1 MPSVTPIGPRAYE
14 LSNENRTGLGAVRGF
29 SSLRQPDDNAKR
41 HPAKEP
47 MKPLSRPFA
56 AILAAML
63 LGAHA
68 FAQSYPA
75 RPVRMVVPF
84 AASGAVDTVARA
96 LGQKL
101 VQSWKQPMLVD
112 NRPGAGGNI
121 AADHVAKA
129 PGDGYTLLITTHGF
143 AISPGLYRK
152 LPFDA
157 ARDFAPVT
165 QLTSSFVVLVTNPQI
180 PAASAKELVA
190 LARSRPGTINYG
202 STGIGAPP
210 HLLGELLKSMTG
222 TDMLHVPYKGDAP
235 LSQAL
240 LAGEVQLAF
249 MPLAGVLPHIRS
261 GRLRALGVSGKA
273 RSATL
278 PAVPTLTEAGIPFEF
293 TGWLC
298 VVSAPWSPAR
308 IPIQIQQEMAN
319 AIVTQDMRERWPA
332 WGYEP
337 VGTTPEQFAAQFTA
351 DLAAYSKVIREAG
364 IPLQE

>member
-1 MPSVTPIGPRAYE
+1 M
-14 LSNENRTGLGAVRGF
+14 
-29 SSLRQPDDNAKR
+29 KR
-41 HPAKEP
+41 
-47 MKPLSRPFA
+47 SRLLA

-63 LGAHA
+63 PGVHA
-68 FAQSYPA
+68 IGQGYPA

-84 AASGAVDTVARA
+84 AAGGAVDTVARA

-101 VQSWKQPMLVD
+101 TETWKQPIVVD

-129 PGDGYTLLITTHGF
+129 PADGYTLLITTQGF

-157 ARDFAPVT
+157 TKDFAPVT
-165 QLTSSFVVLVTNPQI
+165 QLTSSFLVLVANPQL
-180 PAASAKELVA
+180 PAASARELIA
-190 LARSRPGTINYG
+190 FAKSKPGAINYG

-210 HLLGELLKSMTG
+210 HLLGELLRSTTG

-235 LSQAL
+235 LTQAL

-249 MPLAGVLPHIRS
+249 MPLAGVLPHIKS

-273 RSATL
+273 RSATM
-278 PAVPTLTEAGIPFEF
+278 PDVPTLTEAGVPFEF
-293 TGWLC
+293 TGWLGIF
-298 VVSAPWSPAR
+298 APANSPR
-308 IPIQIQQEMAN
+308 DIVIQIQQEMAK
-319 AIVTQDMRERWPA
+319 AIVAPDMRERWPA

-337 VGTTPEQFAAQFTA
+337 VGSTPEQFSVKFAA
-351 DLAAYSKVIREAG
+351 DLAMYTKVIRDSG
-364 IPLQE
+364 IPMQE

>member
-1 MPSVTPIGPRAYE
+1 
-14 LSNENRTGLGAVRGF
+14 
-29 SSLRQPDDNAKR
+29 
-41 HPAKEP
+41 
-47 MKPLSRPFA
+47 MKPLSRLFA
-56 AILAAML
+56 VVLAILS
-63 LGAHA
+63 GAHA

-75 RPVRMVVPF
+75 RPVRVVVPF
-84 AASGAVDTVARA
+84 AAGGAVDTVARA

-101 VQSWKQPMLVD
+101 VEAWKQPMLVD

-121 AADHVAKA
+121 AADHVARA

-180 PAASAKELVA
+180 PAATAKELIA
-190 LARSRPGTINYG
+190 LAKSRPGAINYG

-261 GRLRALGVSGKA
+261 GRLRALGVSGTA

-278 PAVPTLTEAGIPFEF
+278 PEVPTLTEAGIPFEF
-293 TGWLC
+293 TGWLG
-298 VVSAPWSPAR
+298 VFAPGGSPRDIVIR
-308 IPIQIQQEMAN
+308 IQRDIAQ
-319 AIVTQDMRERWPA
+319 AIAAQDMRERWSA

-337 VGTTPEQFAAQFTA
+337 VGSTPEQFAEKYKLDVATYA
-351 DLAAYSKVIREAG
+351 KVIRDAK
-364 IPLQE
+364 IPLQD

>member
-1 MPSVTPIGPRAYE
+1 
-14 LSNENRTGLGAVRGF
+14 
-29 SSLRQPDDNAKR
+29 
-41 HPAKEP
+41 
-47 MKPLSRPFA
+47 MKPLSRQFV

-63 LGAHA
+63 FCAHA
-68 FAQSYPA
+68 FAQSYPV

-84 AASGAVDTVARA
+84 AAGGAVDTVARA

-101 VQSWKQPMLVD
+101 VETWKQPMLVD

-143 AISPGLYRK
+143 AISPGLYKK

-180 PAASAKELVA
+180 PAASVKELIA
-190 LARSRPGTINYG
+190 LARSRPGAINYG

-261 GRLRALGVSGKA
+261 GRLRALGVSGTA

-278 PAVPTLTEAGIPFEF
+278 PDVPTLTEAGILFEF
-293 TGWLC
+293 TGWLGVFAPAGSARD
-298 VVSAPWSPAR
+298 VVIR
-308 IPIQIQQEMAN
+308 IQRDIAQ
-319 AIVTQDMRERWPA
+319 AILAQDMHERWTA

-337 VGTTPEQFAAQFTA
+337 VGSTPEQFAEKFAA
-351 DLAAYSKVIREAG
+351 DLAKYAKVIRESG
-364 IPLQE
+364 IPLQD

>member
-1 MPSVTPIGPRAYE
+1 
-14 LSNENRTGLGAVRGF
+14 
-29 SSLRQPDDNAKR
+29 
-41 HPAKEP
+41 
-47 MKPLSRPFA
+47 MKPLSRLFSA
-56 AILAAML
+56 VVVAML
-63 LGAHA
+63 FGVHA

-84 AASGAVDTVARA
+84 AAGGAVDTVARA

-101 VQSWKQPMLVD
+101 MQTWRQPMLVD

-180 PAASAKELVA
+180 PAASVKELIA
-190 LARSRPGTINYG
+190 LAKSRPGAINYG

-235 LSQAL
+235 LNQAL

-249 MPLAGVLPHIRS
+249 MPLAGVLSHIRS
-261 GRLRALGVSGKA
+261 GRLRALGVSGTA

-278 PAVPTLTEAGIPFEF
+278 PEVPTLTEAGVPFEF
-293 TGWLC
+293 TGWLG
-298 VVSAPWSPAR
+298 VFAPAGSPRDIVIR
-308 IPIQIQQEMAN
+308 IQRDIAQ
-319 AIVTQDMRERWPA
+319 AILAQDMRERWSA

-337 VGTTPEQFAAQFTA
+337 VGSTPEQFAEKYKL
-351 DLAAYSKVIREAG
+351 DLATYAKVIRDAK
-364 IPLQE
+364 IPLQD

>member
-1 MPSVTPIGPRAYE
+1 V
-14 LSNENRTGLGAVRGF
+14 
-29 SSLRQPDDNAKR
+29 
-41 HPAKEP
+41 
-47 MKPLSRPFA
+47 KPLSRLLS
-56 AILAAML
+56 AIAVATL

-84 AASGAVDTVARA
+84 AAGGAVDTVARA

-101 VQSWKQPMLVD
+101 VETWKQPTLVD

-129 PGDGYTLLITTHGF
+129 PGDGYTLLITTQGF

-165 QLTSSFVVLVTNPQI
+165 QLTSSFVVLVANPQL
-180 PAASAKELVA
+180 PAASARELIA
-190 LARSRPGTINYG
+190 LAKSRPGAINYG

-210 HLLGELLKSMTG
+210 HLLGELLKNMTG

-249 MPLAGVLPHIRS
+249 MPLAGVLAHIKS
-261 GRLRALGVSGKA
+261 GRLRALGVSSKA
-273 RSATL
+273 RSSTM
-278 PAVPTLTEAGIPFEF
+278 PEVPTLTEAGVPLEF
-293 TGWLC
+293 TGWLGLF
-298 VVSAPWSPAR
+298 APASSPR
-308 IPIQIQQEMAN
+308 DIVLQIQRDMAQ
-319 AIVTQDMRERWPA
+319 AIVARDMRERWPA

-337 VGTTPEQFAAQFTA
+337 VGSTPEQFTEKYNA
-351 DLAAYSKVIREAG
+351 DLATYARVIRDAK

>member
-1 MPSVTPIGPRAYE
+1 
-14 LSNENRTGLGAVRGF
+14 
-29 SSLRQPDDNAKR
+29 
-41 HPAKEP
+41 
-47 MKPLSRPFA
+47 MKPLSRQFA
-56 AILAAML
+56 AILLAIL
-63 LGAHA
+63 PGVHA
-68 FAQSYPA
+68 FAQNYPA

-84 AASGAVDTVARA
+84 AAGGAVDTVARV

-101 VQSWKQPMLVD
+101 SQTWKQPMLVD

-121 AADHVAKA
+121 AADHVAKT

-165 QLTSSFVVLVTNPQI
+165 QLTSSFVVLVTNPQL
-180 PAASAKELVA
+180 PAASAKELIA
-190 LARSRPGTINYG
+190 LAKSRPGAINYG

-240 LAGEVQLAF
+240 LAGEVQIAF

-261 GRLRALGVSGKA
+261 GRLRALGVSGTA

-278 PAVPTLTEAGIPFEF
+278 PEVPTLTEAGIPFEF
-293 TGWLC
+293 TGWLG
-298 VVSAPWSPAR
+298 VFAPAGSPR
-308 IPIQIQQEMAN
+308 DIVLQIQRDIAR
-319 AIVTQDMRERWPA
+319 AIAAQDMRERWSA

-337 VGTTPEQFAAQFTA
+337 VGSTPEQFAAKFSA
-351 DLAAYSKVIREAG
+351 DLAMYTKVIREAH

>member
-1 MPSVTPIGPRAYE
+1 MSSVTPIGPRAYE
-14 LSNENRTGLGAVRGF
+14 LCNEPPPGAARGF
-29 SSLRQPDDNAKR
+29 SSLRQADDNAG
-41 HPAKEP
+41 HHSATGGP
-47 MKPLSRPFA
+47 MKPLSRLLS
-56 AILAAML
+56 AIAVATLF
-63 LGAHA
+63 GVHA

-84 AASGAVDTVARA
+84 AAGGAVDTVARA

-101 VQSWKQPMLVD
+101 VETWKQPMLVD

-121 AADHVAKA
+121 AADHVARA

-180 PAASAKELVA
+180 PAASAKELIA
-190 LARSRPGTINYG
+190 LAKSRPGAINYG

-222 TDMLHVPYKGDAP
+222 TDLLHVPYKADAP

-261 GRLRALGVSGKA
+261 GRLRALGVSGTA

-278 PAVPTLTEAGIPFEF
+278 PEVPTLTEAGVPFEV
-293 TGWLC
+293 TGW
-298 VVSAPWSPAR
+298 VGVFAP
-308 IPIQIQQEMAN
+308 
-319 AIVTQDMRERWPA
+319 
-332 WGYEP
+332 
-337 VGTTPEQFAAQFTA
+337 
-351 DLAAYSKVIREAG
+351 AG
-364 IPLQE
+364 ASRGLVLPSLGATC

>member
-1 MPSVTPIGPRAYE
+1 MRS
-14 LSNENRTGLGAVRGF
+14 LSIPLGALVLLAAAPL
-29 SSLRQPDDNAKR
+29 SAYAQNY
-41 HPAKEP
+41 PAK
-47 MKPLSRPFA
+47 
-56 AILAAML
+56 
-63 LGAHA
+63 
-68 FAQSYPA
+68 
-75 RPVRMVVPF
+75 PVRMVVPF
-84 AASGAVDTVARA
+84 AAGGAVDTVARA

-101 VQSWKQPMLVD
+101 AETWKQPMLVD

-157 ARDFAPVT
+157 AKDFAPVT
-165 QLTSSFVVLVTNPQI
+165 QLTSSFVVLVTSPQI
-180 PAASAKELVA
+180 PAASAKELIA
-190 LARSRPGTINYG
+190 LAKSRPGAINYG
-202 STGIGAPP
+202 STGIGAPL

-240 LAGEVQLAF
+240 LAGEVQVAF
-249 MPLAGVLPHIRS
+249 MPLAGVLSHIRS
-261 GRLRALGVSGKA
+261 GRLHALGVSGTA

-278 PAVPTLTEAGIPFEF
+278 PEVPTLTEAGIPFEF
-293 TGWLC
+293 TGWLG
-298 VVSAPWSPAR
+298 VFAPAGSPRDIVLR
-308 IPIQIQQEMAN
+308 IQRDIAQ
-319 AIVTQDMRERWPA
+319 AIAAQDMRERWSA

-337 VGTTPEQFAAQFTA
+337 VGSTPEQFAEKYKL
-351 DLAAYSKVIREAG
+351 DLATYAKVIRDAK